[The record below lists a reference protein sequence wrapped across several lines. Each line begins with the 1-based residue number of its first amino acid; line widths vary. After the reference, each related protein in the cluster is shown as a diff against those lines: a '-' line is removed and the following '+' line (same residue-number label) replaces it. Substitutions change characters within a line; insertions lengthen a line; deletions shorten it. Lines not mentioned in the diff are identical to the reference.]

1 MSSQADATALSALG
15 LSDVADSHRS
25 SRPGQSEEQPA
36 LSSATVR
43 GGIYLA
49 GRYGLGVLVSVGN
62 MLVMTWWIGPHA
74 YGVFVT
80 AIGLVTFLATLARG
94 GIDTYLVRSEV
105 APDAKTYE
113 TAGTITFGISLG
125 LTLIAAALTPLLV
138 RWYGSREFVWPYLIL
153 LLTVPVT
160 GLTGI
165 PMAKLERDLDFRRI
179 AGIELSAQ
187 TLGLVVAILFAWS
200 RAGVWAPVAGLIAWQ
215 TFTLLAT
222 GATAVLRLRP
232 RFEPSRARKM
242 LAFGFGMTAS
252 MRAWQLRTLVNPLLV
267 GRFAGVEGVAFVAL
281 AIRIAEALGTF
292 RLAAGRMAIAALA
305 RLQDSRDRFRRALE
319 QALYYQVITLG
330 PLLCGFVLAGPFIV
344 RHIIGIR
351 WTASLTVYPFVAAG
365 VLVNSV
371 YNLQASALFVV
382 ERQWIVMRS
391 YVSHVVLLGAGTRLF
406 LPRFGI
412 CGYGWAELLACAAY
426 LLIHHGVTETV
437 AISYRKL
444 APWVAIFVAIL
455 FLSPIAHFLS
465 HLVTRFM
472 F

>member
-1 MSSQADATALSALG
+1 MSSQADATVLPALG
-15 LSDVADSHRS
+15 LATAADCYCS
-25 SRPGQSEEQPA
+25 SPAGFEEQPA

-80 AIGLVTFLATLARG
+80 AIGLITFLATLARG
-94 GIDTYLVRSEV
+94 GIDTFLVRSEV
-105 APDAKTYE
+105 APDGRTCD
-113 TAGTITFGISLG
+113 TASTIILGISLG
-125 LTLIAAALTPLLV
+125 LMLIAAALTPLLV

-153 LLTVPVT
+153 LLTVPVS

-165 PMAKLERDLDFRRI
+165 PMAKLERDLDFRRV
-179 AGIELSAQ
+179 AGIELGGQS
-187 TLGLVVAILFAWS
+187 LGLAVAVLSAWS

-215 TFTLLAT
+215 TFTLFAA
-222 GATAVLRLRP
+222 GAAAALGLRP
-232 RFEPSRARKM
+232 RFDHTQARRM
-242 LAFGFGMTAS
+242 LVFGLGMTAS

-305 RLQDSRDRFRRALE
+305 RLQDSRERFRRALE
-319 QALYYQVITLG
+319 QALYYQVISLG
-330 PLLCGFVLAGPFIV
+330 PLLCGFVLVGPFVV
-344 RHIIGIR
+344 RHIIGVR
-351 WTASLTVYPFVAAG
+351 WASSLTVYPFVAAG

-391 YVSHVVLLGAGTRLF
+391 YVAHVVLLGAGTRLF
-406 LPRFGI
+406 LPRAGI
-412 CGYGWAELLACAAY
+412 SGYGWAELLACAAY
-426 LLIHHGVTETV
+426 LLIHRGVAETV
-437 AISYRKL
+437 ALSYRKL
-444 APWVAIFVAIL
+444 VPWVAVFVPIL
-455 FLSPIAHFLS
+455 FLSPIAHFFS
-465 HLVTRFM
+465 HLLARFL